1 MVEHQ
6 FESLHFA
13 YLPDQLL
20 ADHFADPDSVP
31 VPVLV
36 FVLVLV
42 LVLVFDLAVL
52 LLLTC

>member
-13 YLPDQLL
+13 YLPSQHLPDHHL
-20 ADHFADPDSVP
+20 ADHFADPGSVP
-31 VPVLV
+31 
-36 FVLVLV
+36 VLV

-52 LLLTC
+52 ILLICLQ